1 MVRSAPSLTFG
12 IGTAVVSFIST
23 VVGVYLTALVTD
35 YLAPNFGSQKNFGRA
50 MQTVAYAY
58 TPAWIGGILGI
69 VPAIAWLGTLAGLYG
84 LYLMYLGL
92 PHTMKTPEDKTIVY
106 MVVVIIILFVI
117 SMILAAILG
126 GDPGRHPGHRRN
138 GHDALVTAFPRFGY
152 GNRALA
158 ALLPFLLVT
167 PVFHTF
173 CHENLHKVRGQRR
186 YVPVRRAARPQRC
199 PAHRSVWDGG

>member
-1 MVRSAPSLTFG
+1 MNLVDRAKNIIMTPKTEWPVIAAEEPNTTQILTGYVIPLALIPAIATVIGNGLFGGPFGASLAFG
-12 IGTAVVSFIST
+12 IGTAVVSFITT
-23 VVGVYLTALVTD
+23 VLGVYLTALVTD

-84 LYLMYLGL
+84 LYLMFLGL

-117 SMILAAILG
+117 SMVIAAILG
-126 GDPGRHPGHRRN
+126 AILFAILGIGAMGMMH
-138 GHDALVTAFPRFGY
+138 
-152 GNRALA
+152 
-158 ALLPFLLVT
+158 
-167 PVFHTF
+167 
-173 CHENLHKVRGQRR
+173 
-186 YVPVRRAARPQRC
+186 
-199 PAHRSVWDGG
+199 

>member
-1 MVRSAPSLTFG
+1 MNLVDRAKNIIMTPKTEWPVIAAEPANATEILTGYVIPLALIPAVAAVIGNGLIGGAFGASLTFG

-23 VVGVYLTALVTD
+23 VLGVYLTALVTD
-35 YLAPNFGSQKNFGRA
+35 YMAPNFGSQKDFGRA

-69 VPAIAWLGTLAGLYG
+69 IPAIAWLGTLAGLYG

-92 PHTMKTPEDKTIVY
+92 PHTMKTPEDKTIIY

-126 GDPGRHPGHRRN
+126 GILFAVLGVG
-138 GHDALVTAFPRFGY
+138 ALGMM
-152 GNRALA
+152 
-158 ALLPFLLVT
+158 
-167 PVFHTF
+167 H
-173 CHENLHKVRGQRR
+173 
-186 YVPVRRAARPQRC
+186 
-199 PAHRSVWDGG
+199 

>member
-1 MVRSAPSLTFG
+1 MNLVDRAKNIIMTPKTEWPVIAAEEPNTNLILTGYVIPLALIPAIATVIGTGLIGGPFGASLTFG
-12 IGTAVVSFIST
+12 IGGAVVSFIST

-117 SMILAAILG
+117 SMVLAAILG
-126 GDPGRHPGHRRN
+126 
-138 GHDALVTAFPRFGY
+138 AILVAVLGI
-152 GNRALA
+152 GAMGMM
-158 ALLPFLLVT
+158 
-167 PVFHTF
+167 H
-173 CHENLHKVRGQRR
+173 
-186 YVPVRRAARPQRC
+186 
-199 PAHRSVWDGG
+199 